1 MKKITTTFASIIL
14 LLFLSGQSSL
24 LFAQANGSRLNK
36 AIELLENDEPV
47 FGLLSFDYS
56 LNNARSL
63 ARSGLDFIIIDM
75 EHAPFDVERLRLFL
89 LGMTDKRSILEK
101 GNLQPDVVPFVR
113 IPASGGEDVLT
124 QVKQALDVGAF
135 GIMFPSVS
143 TAAEAE
149 ISIRATR
156 YPQLNN
162 ADDYLPTGLRG
173 RNPSNAVWYWGV
185 TDYHA
190 RADVWPLDPRG
201 ELLAIIQIETAEGVS
216 NIEEIISLPGTGV
229 IFIGP
234 SDLST
239 AMGYSSP
246 AAPEVEAAIQTVLS
260 ACIKHD
266 VPCAITTNARSVE
279 QRIKEGFRFVTVGL
293 DGGLSTATQ
302 ETLNKGRNAGG
313 R

>member
-75 EHAPFDVERLRLFL
+75 EHAPFD
-89 LGMTDKRSILEK
+89 
-101 GNLQPDVVPFVR
+101 
-113 IPASGGEDVLT
+113 
-124 QVKQALDVGAF
+124 
-135 GIMFPSVS
+135 
-143 TAAEAE
+143 
-149 ISIRATR
+149 
-156 YPQLNN
+156 
-162 ADDYLPTGLRG
+162 
-173 RNPSNAVWYWGV
+173 
-185 TDYHA
+185 
-190 RADVWPLDPRG
+190 
-201 ELLAIIQIETAEGVS
+201 
-216 NIEEIISLPGTGV
+216 
-229 IFIGP
+229 
-234 SDLST
+234 
-239 AMGYSSP
+239 
-246 AAPEVEAAIQTVLS
+246 
-260 ACIKHD
+260 D

-279 QRIKEGFRFVTVGL
+279 QRIEEGFRFVTVGL

-302 ETLNKGRNAGG
+302 ETLNKGRNVGG